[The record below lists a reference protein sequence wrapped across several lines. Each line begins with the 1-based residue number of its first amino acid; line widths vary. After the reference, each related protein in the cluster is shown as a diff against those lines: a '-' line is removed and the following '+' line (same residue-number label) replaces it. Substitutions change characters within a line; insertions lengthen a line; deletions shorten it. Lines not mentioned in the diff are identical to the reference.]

1 MSSQKTSNI
10 VDITQLKVAC
20 NDCNLFQLCLP
31 LGLHNEDLARL
42 DGIIERRR
50 PVKKNTHMFRIG
62 DPLGSLYALR
72 SGSVKT
78 YTLTDD
84 GDEQVTGFYLPG
96 ELIGL
101 EAIGNERHS
110 TAAKALETSSV
121 CEIPFQRL
129 EDLCSQLPDLQHQM
143 LKIMSKE
150 IFQEQNMLMLLGKK
164 SSEQRLAA
172 FLISFSQRFKQRG
185 FSATEFNLSMSRHDI
200 GNYLGMAVE
209 TVSRLL
215 TRFQEDGL
223 LEVDR
228 KYIHLSEIQRLYSL
242 AGMSECPGKHF
253 IAS

>member
-1 MSSQKTSNI
+1 MSSTNTSNI
-10 VDITQLKVAC
+10 VDISQLKVAC
-20 NDCNLFQLCLP
+20 KDCNLFELCLP
-31 LGLHNEDLARL
+31 LGLRDDDLKRL
-42 DGIIERRR
+42 DVIIERRK

-121 CEIPFQRL
+121 CEIPFHRL
-129 EDLCSQLPDLQHQM
+129 EELSAQLPDLQRQM

-215 TRFQEDGL
+215 TRFQEDGM

-228 KYIHLSEIQRLYSL
+228 KYIRLSEIERLYNL
-242 AGMSECPGKHF
+242 AGMSGCPGKQF
-253 IAS
+253 VAS